1 MSKIYDHA
9 QSKKQEELEF
19 NEKEKNFLDDGYVER
34 IQRKH
39 NVRSED
45 NLRTLARLEENE
57 SLFGNWM
64 GNE

>member
-1 MSKIYDHA
+1 MSKIFEHA
-9 QSKKQEELEF
+9 QDEKEREFIF
-19 NEKEKNFLDDGYVER
+19 NEKEKNFLDDNYVER

-57 SLFGNWM
+57 SNFGNWM
-64 GNE
+64 GND

>member
-1 MSKIYDHA
+1 MSKIFNHA
-9 QSKKQEELEF
+9 QDKKQAELEF
-19 NEKEKNFLDDGYVER
+19 NEKEKNFLDEKYVER

-45 NLRTLARLEENE
+45 NQRTLARLEENE
-57 SLFGNWM
+57 STFGNWM